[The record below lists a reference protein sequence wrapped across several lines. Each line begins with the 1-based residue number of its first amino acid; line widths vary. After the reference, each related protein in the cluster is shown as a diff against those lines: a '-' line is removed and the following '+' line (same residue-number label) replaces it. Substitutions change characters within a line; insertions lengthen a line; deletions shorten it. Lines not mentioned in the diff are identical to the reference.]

1 MSLDTRWERFSRN
14 RGRGRRGE
22 SVVFLL
28 SRLGTLLHV
37 GVPLIDALSSIREQ
51 LPPGDLQ
58 KGVSEVICSM
68 EEGVSFSEA
77 LCRYPNLFSTIVTGT
92 VLAGEHSGA
101 LPELLLQLA
110 ERQSAQQ
117 RLRRKWMSTFL
128 YPFLLLGACC
138 FVGVFF
144 SFWVLP
150 HFENLFD
157 EILPG
162 RELPLFSR
170 CIFAA
175 SRYVMI
181 ACPLL
186 LILLLWLLRH
196 SLKPKL
202 GSGRGRSLLH
212 ILPGIGEL
220 FGLNTMG
227 LFFSNLSM
235 LIRAGNPLR
244 TAFSVAMD
252 SVAFPPFVSAL
263 DNAGASL
270 SQGHKLSMVLEE
282 SRLLNAMELS
292 LIENGEQ
299 SGRVEFA
306 AEALAEQ
313 FRMQEEEMLQRFSTL
328 LEPSLIFLL
337 AAYIAVLVLAV
348 VIPLSQAMQMML

>member
-1 MSLDTRWERFSRN
+1 MSLDSRWECFSRK
-14 RGRGRRGE
+14 RGRGRKGE

-51 LPPGDLQ
+51 LPLGDLQ
-58 KGVSEVICSM
+58 EGISGVIRSM
-68 EEGVSFSEA
+68 EEGISFSEA
-77 LCRYPNLFSTIVTGT
+77 LCRYPQLFSPIVIGT
-92 VLAGEHSGA
+92 VFAGEHSGA

-110 ERQSAQQ
+110 ERQSVQV

-138 FVGVFF
+138 FVGIFF

-150 HFENLFD
+150 HFQNLFD

-162 RELPLFSR
+162 RELPVFSR
-170 CIFAA
+170 CIFAT

-181 ACPLL
+181 VCPLL
-186 LILLLWLLRH
+186 LILLLLILRN

-202 GSGRGRSLLH
+202 RTGRWSSLLH
-212 ILPGIGEL
+212 VIPGISEL
-220 FGLNTMG
+220 FGLNALG

-235 LIRAGNPLR
+235 LIRAGNPLQS
-244 TAFSVAMD
+244 AFSVAMD
-252 SVAFPPFVSAL
+252 SVAFPPFVSVL
-263 DNAGASL
+263 ENARTGL
-270 SQGHKLSMVLEE
+270 SQGSTLSAVLEE

-292 LIENGEQ
+292 LIQNGEQ

-313 FRMQEEEMLQRFSTL
+313 FRIQEEEMLQRFSTL

-348 VIPLSQAMQMML
+348 VVPLSQAMQMML